1 MRVKEIVAALCLIA
15 VPAFAAGPNL
25 VVNGDFEQNGGP
37 GTSALNGW
45 TISNQS
51 GGSGSWYAQTG
62 TYPMPS
68 TERCSNESVAAPPSG
83 FAAMSNQSNKGSHIL
98 YQDIAIPATG
108 GKVTLTYDL
117 FLYSHR
123 SYRNQPTLDYNVL
136 PNTQFRADIMDPS
149 AAVTD
154 VGSGVL
160 TNIYQSQDGDLSYS
174 PYKGQTIDL
183 TQFAGRTIRLRFA
196 QVDNVDCFNVGLDNI
211 SITIE
216 SCPVTAPAQVAIA
229 YSCPTGCVAGAAVNF
244 SATSPSYV
252 FQACDAYAW
261 DFGDGSS
268 GASSNPTRA
277 FATPGTYTVH
287 LVVTNA
293 LGTTS
298 AATSVAIAP
307 VPPRQRT
314 VRR

>member
-37 GTSALNGW
+37 GTSVLNGW

-51 GGSGSWYAQTG
+51 GGSGSW
-62 TYPMPS
+62 
-68 TERCSNESVAAPPSG
+68 
-83 FAAMSNQSNKGSHIL
+83 
-98 YQDIAIPATG
+98 
-108 GKVTLTYDL
+108 
-117 FLYSHR
+117 
-123 SYRNQPTLDYNVL
+123 
-136 PNTQFRADIMDPS
+136 
-149 AAVTD
+149 
-154 VGSGVL
+154 
-160 TNIYQSQDGDLSYS
+160 
-174 PYKGQTIDL
+174 
-183 TQFAGRTIRLRFA
+183 FA
-196 QVDNVDCFNVGLDNI
+196 QKGDMPQL
-211 SITIE
+211 
-216 SCPVTAPAQVAIA
+216 AIA
-229 YSCPTGCVAGAAVNF
+229 YNCPTGCVAGAPVNF

-268 GASSNPTRA
+268 GALSNPTRA
-277 FATPGTYTVH
+277 FAAPGTYLVH

-298 AATSVAIAP
+298 AATSVTIAP